1 MSLVILHNET
11 HQHLKVDT
19 KPATEYGDNI
29 NRALAYSTEIADLH
43 KEFPLLIAKNPENG
57 KLCAHAIMGLQK
69 DENLFLENGRWTC
82 ATVPAT
88 MARGPFSI
96 GYQEQEVDGVKTQ
109 NPMIMVDEK
118 DPRISDNGAEVFL
131 EFGGESP
138 YLQFVKKVLS
148 VIDSG
153 HRNDEVFYATLEEME
168 LLEPVDINLSLSE
181 QQHFGFKDYM
191 SINQEKLS
199 QLSGEQLVK
208 LRDMGILAQV
218 YFLLSSLGNFQRL
231 IDKKNALQNA
241 Q

>member
-19 KPATEYGDNI
+19 SPSAEYGDHI
-29 NRALAYSTEIADLH
+29 NRALVYSTEIADLH
-43 KEFPLLIAKNPENG
+43 KDFPILLARNPDNN
-57 KLCAHAIMGLQK
+57 KLCAHAILGLQK
-69 DENLFLENGRWTC
+69 DENLFIENGRWTS
-82 ATVPAT
+82 ASMPAT

-96 GYQEQEVDGVKTQ
+96 GYQSQEVDGVAQQ
-109 NPMIMVDEK
+109 NPLIMVDEK
-118 DPRISDNGAEVFL
+118 DPRINDNGTAVFL
-131 EFGGESP
+131 DFGGESN

-153 HRNDEVFYATLEEME
+153 HRNDELFYNTLEEMD
-168 LLEPVDINLSLSE
+168 LLEPVNIELSLNADE
-181 QQHFGFKDYM
+181 HFGFKDYL
-191 SINQEKLS
+191 SISDEKLK

-231 IDKKNALQNA
+231 IDKKIAKQGA
-241 Q
+241 